1 VAAFLP
7 AMQHQITY
15 DFEPHWNAG
24 GTLLQVKALA
34 SAHTAPVQVK
44 ALDGARTAAAIVS
57 AIPPGAWLLVIA
69 DDSDQAGALGYHEVD
84 TRDTPT
90 GFVFAK
96 TDEHYGLSW
105 QVTASH
111 EILEMLGDPFA
122 NICVQL
128 GDSNTLLAYETAD
141 AVEADEDGYEV
152 KGILLSNF
160 VYPQWFTPGS
170 PGPWDHRGLLKSA
183 LELRPGGYIGKWT
196 PKTGWTQV
204 TYRRDVDG
212 TIRTPFGKVGA
223 SVSVPRHKQGPRFRQ
238 RAEHHAMRGA
248 KLPAWATE

>member
-1 VAAFLP
+1 MTARRHPQIAVVNHSTVVSDEQVAAFLP

-111 EILEMLGDPFA
+111 EM
-122 NICVQL
+122 
-128 GDSNTLLAYETAD
+128 
-141 AVEADEDGYEV
+141 